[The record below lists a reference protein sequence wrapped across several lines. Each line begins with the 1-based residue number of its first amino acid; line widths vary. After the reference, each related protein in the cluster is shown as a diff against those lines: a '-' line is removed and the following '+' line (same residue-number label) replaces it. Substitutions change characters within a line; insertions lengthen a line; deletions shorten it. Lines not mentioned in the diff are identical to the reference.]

1 MSPLS
6 SCPMPFLSLLRETAH
21 RCGMAMVGYEWS
33 SLPLFLCLHHNGV
46 GFSRGAGKNRRGGG
60 EVSHGGTVGCGV
72 CSGLVTDLK
81 QGRKGKP
88 WDLQPSL
95 GRNLAAQPLLKA
107 CRQEKATHWP
117 GAQVENPFLALA
129 DS

>member
-1 MSPLS
+1 MELG
-6 SCPMPFLSLLRETAH
+6 FLEVLGRIE
-21 RCGMAMVGYEWS
+21 G
-33 SLPLFLCLHHNGV
+33 
-46 GFSRGAGKNRRGGG
+46 GGG

-95 GRNLAAQPLLKA
+95 GRNLEAQPLLKA